1 MLRLLASGLLTRSAS
16 RRIAR
21 VIPNPFV
28 RTLAVAA
35 TGYAVSRMLAPKVKT
50 LTAGRGPGRLGRFSL
65 GRA

>member
-21 VIPNPFV
+21 VIPNPLV

-35 TGYAVSRMLAPKVKT
+35 TGYAVSRLLAPKAKALVASHPRRK
-50 LTAGRGPGRLGRFSL
+50 LGRLAL
-65 GRA
+65 G

>member
-21 VIPNPFV
+21 VIPNPLV

-35 TGYAVSRMLAPKVKT
+35 TGYAVSRVLAPKAK
-50 LTAGRGPGRLGRFSL
+50 AYAAAHPRRKRGWLSRG
-65 GRA
+65 

>member
-21 VIPNPFV
+21 VIPNPLV

-35 TGYAVSRMLAPKVKT
+35 TGYAVSRALAPR
-50 LTAGRGPGRLGRFSL
+50 ACGPPQATFVERR
-65 GRA
+65 

>member
-21 VIPNPFV
+21 VIPNPLV

-35 TGYAVSRMLAPKVKT
+35 TGYAVSRMLAPKAKT
-50 LTAGRGPGRLGRFSL
+50 LAKGRMPRKLGRLSL

>member
-21 VIPNPFV
+21 VIPNPLV

-35 TGYAVSRMLAPKVKT
+35 TGYAVSRMLTPRSRSVAAAKS
-50 LTAGRGPGRLGRFSL
+50 RGLLGRFR
-65 GRA
+65 GA

>member
-35 TGYAVSRMLAPKVKT
+35 TGYAVSRLMAPKAKALAGTPKARRT
-50 LTAGRGPGRLGRFSL
+50 LGRLRP
-65 GRA
+65 A

>member
-21 VIPNPFV
+21 VIPNPLV

-35 TGYAVSRMLAPKVKT
+35 TGYAVSRVMAPKTRAAVHSPRV
-50 LTAGRGPGRLGRFSL
+50 RGVLGRF
-65 GRA
+65 RPA

>member
-21 VIPNPFV
+21 VIPNPLV

-35 TGYAVSRMLAPKVKT
+35 TGYAVSRVLAPRTKSVG
-50 LTAGRGPGRLGRFSL
+50 AAPSRGLLGRFR
-65 GRA
+65 RA

>member
-21 VIPNPFV
+21 VIPNPLV

-35 TGYAVSRMLAPKVKT
+35 TGYAVSRLLAPKAK
-50 LTAGRGPGRLGRFSL
+50 AFAAAHPKSRLGRLAL
-65 GRA
+65 G

>member
-21 VIPNPFV
+21 FIPNPLV

-35 TGYAVSRMLAPKVKT
+35 TGYAVSRMLAPKAKA
-50 LTAGRGPGRLGRFSL
+50 LTTARPRRKLGRLSL
-65 GRA
+65 G